1 MYKTIWT
8 KIVELKY
15 VELNSLSVYA
25 NKCIG
30 TKIRTYGDKAFTI
43 FRGLN
48 VPEDGEECESF
59 AIVSIDCLWEQ
70 ILSTN
75 IFKQLSS

>member
-1 MYKTIWT
+1 M
-8 KIVELKY
+8 
-15 VELNSLSVYA
+15 NALSVYA

-30 TKIRTYGDKAFTI
+30 TKIRTYGDKVFTI
-43 FRGLN
+43 FPGLN

-59 AIVSIDCLWEQ
+59 AIISIDCLWEQ

-75 IFKQLSS
+75 IFKQLPS